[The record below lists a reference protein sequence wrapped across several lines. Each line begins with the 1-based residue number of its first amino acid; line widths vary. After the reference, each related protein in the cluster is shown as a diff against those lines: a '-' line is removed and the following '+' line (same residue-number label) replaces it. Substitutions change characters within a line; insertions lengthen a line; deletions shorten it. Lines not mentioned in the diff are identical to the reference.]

1 MTIEL
6 EPGFFTRLLSSCCFL
21 FLSKLISG
29 PHLCCVVENK
39 IYYHVTS
46 RFFEDCA
53 IRLMDVNKDVR
64 DSYQQLIKALPTDLL
79 TRFVSMFILG
89 LWHEL
94 NVFYS

>member
-6 EPGFFTRLLSSCCFL
+6 EPGFFTGLLLSCCFS
-21 FLSKLISG
+21 FLSKVISG
-29 PHLCCVVENK
+29 PQLCCVVENN
-39 IYYHVTS
+39 IFYHVTA

-79 TRFVSMFILG
+79 TRFVPMIILS
-89 LWHEL
+89 L
-94 NVFYS
+94 